1 MAIKLPNRKWYTL
14 QQAADKLT
22 RESGEPV
29 TVEDLIHY
37 AYIGDLELCID
48 VYYDNTDSKQ
58 NFNENRIKNC
68 IIDDKEYAID
78 GLFIENGY
86 TPNIDFIKS
95 LNIKLDNNYIVVDE
109 NMKTNIDGIY
119 ASGDIIK
126 KKVYQIVTAASDGA
140 IAALSIIKDLK

>member
-1 MAIKLPNRKWYTL
+1 MLIGNNKESENDAIYLSNIVNSLIYVNYSNDDITF
-14 QQAADKLT
+14 DKDNIKVINKKISNLNVNDEIIKT
-22 RESGEPV
+22 V
-29 TVEDLIHY
+29 T
-37 AYIGDLELCID
+37 
-48 VYYDNTDSKQ
+48 
-58 NFNENRIKNC
+58 
-68 IIDDKEYAID
+68 IDDKEYAID

-140 IAALSIIKDLK
+140 IAALSIIKD

>member
-1 MAIKLPNRKWYTL
+1 MLIGNNKESENDAIYLSNIVNSLIYVNYSDDNVTF
-14 QQAADKLT
+14 DKDNIKVINKKISNLNVNDEIIKT
-22 RESGEPV
+22 V
-29 TVEDLIHY
+29 T
-37 AYIGDLELCID
+37 
-48 VYYDNTDSKQ
+48 
-58 NFNENRIKNC
+58 
-68 IIDDKEYAID
+68 IDDKEYVID

-109 NMKTNIDGIY
+109 NMKTNINGIY

>member
-1 MAIKLPNRKWYTL
+1 MLIGNNKESENDAIYLSNIVNSLIYVNYSDDNVTF
-14 QQAADKLT
+14 DKDNIKVINKKISNLNVSDEIIKT
-22 RESGEPV
+22 V
-29 TVEDLIHY
+29 T
-37 AYIGDLELCID
+37 ID
-48 VYYDNTDSKQ
+48 N
-58 NFNENRIKNC
+58 
-68 IIDDKEYAID
+68 KEYAID

-140 IAALSIIKDLK
+140 VAALSIIKDLK

>member
-1 MAIKLPNRKWYTL
+1 MLIGNNKESENDAIYLSNIVNSLIYVNYSNDDITF
-14 QQAADKLT
+14 DKDNIKVINKKISNLNVNDEIIKT
-22 RESGEPV
+22 V
-29 TVEDLIHY
+29 T
-37 AYIGDLELCID
+37 
-48 VYYDNTDSKQ
+48 
-58 NFNENRIKNC
+58 
-68 IIDDKEYAID
+68 IDDKEYAID

>member
-1 MAIKLPNRKWYTL
+1 MLIGNNKESENDAIYLSNIVNSLIYVNYSDDNVTF
-14 QQAADKLT
+14 DKDNIKVINKKISNLNVIDEIIKT
-22 RESGEPV
+22 V
-29 TVEDLIHY
+29 T
-37 AYIGDLELCID
+37 
-48 VYYDNTDSKQ
+48 
-58 NFNENRIKNC
+58 
-68 IIDDKEYAID
+68 IDDKEYAID

-95 LNIKLDNNYIVVDE
+95 LNIKFDNNYIVVDE

>member
-1 MAIKLPNRKWYTL
+1 MTNFFFFIGNNKESENDAIYLSNIVNSLIYVNYSDDNVTF
-14 QQAADKLT
+14 DKDNIKVINKKISNLNVNDEIIKT
-22 RESGEPV
+22 V
-29 TVEDLIHY
+29 T
-37 AYIGDLELCID
+37 
-48 VYYDNTDSKQ
+48 
-58 NFNENRIKNC
+58 
-68 IIDDKEYAID
+68 IDDKEYAID

>member
-1 MAIKLPNRKWYTL
+1 MLIGNNKESENDAIYLSNIVNSLIYVNYSDDNVTF
-14 QQAADKLT
+14 DKDNIKVINKKISNLNVNDEIIKT
-22 RESGEPV
+22 V
-29 TVEDLIHY
+29 T
-37 AYIGDLELCID
+37 
-48 VYYDNTDSKQ
+48 
-58 NFNENRIKNC
+58 
-68 IIDDKEYAID
+68 IDDKEYTID

-140 IAALSIIKDLK
+140 VAALSIIKDLK

>member
-1 MAIKLPNRKWYTL
+1 MLIGNNKESENDAIYLSNIVNSLIYVNYSDDNVTF
-14 QQAADKLT
+14 DKDNIKVINKKISNLNVNDEIIKT
-22 RESGEPV
+22 V
-29 TVEDLIHY
+29 T
-37 AYIGDLELCID
+37 
-48 VYYDNTDSKQ
+48 
-58 NFNENRIKNC
+58 
-68 IIDDKEYAID
+68 IDDKEYAID

>member
-1 MAIKLPNRKWYTL
+1 MLIGNNKESENDAIYLSNIVNSLIYVNYSDDDITF
-14 QQAADKLT
+14 DKDNIKVINKKISNLNVNDEIIKT
-22 RESGEPV
+22 V
-29 TVEDLIHY
+29 T
-37 AYIGDLELCID
+37 
-48 VYYDNTDSKQ
+48 
-58 NFNENRIKNC
+58 
-68 IIDDKEYAID
+68 IDDKEYAID

>member
-1 MAIKLPNRKWYTL
+1 MLIGNNKESENDAIYLSNIVNSLIYVNYSNDNVTF
-14 QQAADKLT
+14 DKDNIKVINKKISNLNVNDEIIKT
-22 RESGEPV
+22 V
-29 TVEDLIHY
+29 T
-37 AYIGDLELCID
+37 
-48 VYYDNTDSKQ
+48 
-58 NFNENRIKNC
+58 
-68 IIDDKEYAID
+68 IDDKEYAID

-140 IAALSIIKDLK
+140 VAALSIVKDLK

>member
-1 MAIKLPNRKWYTL
+1 MLIGNNKESENDAIYLSNMVNSLIYVNYSDDNVTF
-14 QQAADKLT
+14 DKDNIKVINKKISNLNVND
-22 RESGEPV
+22 EIIK
-29 TVEDLIHY
+29 TV
-37 AYIGDLELCID
+37 
-48 VYYDNTDSKQ
+48 
-58 NFNENRIKNC
+58 

>member
-1 MAIKLPNRKWYTL
+1 MLIGNNKESENDAIYLSNIVNSLIYVNYSDDDVTF
-14 QQAADKLT
+14 DKDNIKVINKKINNLNVNDEIIKT
-22 RESGEPV
+22 V
-29 TVEDLIHY
+29 T
-37 AYIGDLELCID
+37 
-48 VYYDNTDSKQ
+48 
-58 NFNENRIKNC
+58 
-68 IIDDKEYAID
+68 IDDKEYTID

-140 IAALSIIKDLK
+140 VAALSIIKDLK

>member
-1 MAIKLPNRKWYTL
+1 MLIGNNKESENDAIYLSNIVNSLIYVNYSDDDVTF
-14 QQAADKLT
+14 DKDNIKVINKKISNLNVNDEIIKT
-22 RESGEPV
+22 V
-29 TVEDLIHY
+29 T
-37 AYIGDLELCID
+37 
-48 VYYDNTDSKQ
+48 
-58 NFNENRIKNC
+58 
-68 IIDDKEYAID
+68 IDDKEYAID

-140 IAALSIIKDLK
+140 VAALSIIKDLK